1 MVVPTMWQLLVVPTS
16 MTTIDNA
23 FSFTVFE
30 CSNEPGDIKM
40 LKASRPFLSNQL
52 KNKNPVFYHI

>member
-1 MVVPTMWQLLVVPTS
+1 MWQLLVVPTS